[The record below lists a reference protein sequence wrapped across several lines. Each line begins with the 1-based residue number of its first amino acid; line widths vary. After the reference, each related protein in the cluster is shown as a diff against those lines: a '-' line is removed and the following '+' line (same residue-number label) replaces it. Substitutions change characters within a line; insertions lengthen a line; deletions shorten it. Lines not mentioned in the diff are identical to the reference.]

1 MTEDKGY
8 ICFFS
13 DVEQYFY
20 LQKCVIGLIFAIVK
34 NIGQASFLCYT
45 KFCRQV
51 EKVPCWNK
59 NFIKLFDSL
68 KDSQVFRDRIEN
80 SAIESSG
87 LAEKGING
95 QLEVSTEKEYH
106 SLNGLLCRMVSG
118 RVYPI
123 VTLL

>member
-1 MTEDKGY
+1 M
-8 ICFFS
+8 
-13 DVEQYFY
+13 
-20 LQKCVIGLIFAIVK
+20 
-34 NIGQASFLCYT
+34 CYT

-51 EKVPCWNK
+51 EKVPYWEQK
-59 NFIKLFDSL
+59 LHKLFGSL
-68 KDSQVFRDRIEN
+68 KDSQVFKGRIEN
-80 SAIESSG
+80 SAIESSE

-106 SLNGLLCRMVSG
+106 SLNGHLCRMVSD